1 MTFVPCF
8 LWIFLGAPFV
18 ETIRGN
24 RALAAA
30 LAVITAAVVGVILNL
45 AVWFGLHVL
54 FGEVREVDTFGMSL
68 EIPVLATI
76 DPAALVL
83 TLAAV
88 VAVFHFRIGMIP
100 VLAACSAAGVLYFLA
115 VGAFA

>member
-1 MTFVPCF
+1 VHE
-8 LWIFLGAPFV
+8 I
-18 ETIRGN
+18 E
-24 RALAAA
+24 
-30 LAVITAAVVGVILNL
+30 GV
-45 AVWFGLHVL
+45 
-54 FGEVREVDTFGMSL
+54 GMSL
-68 EIPVLATI
+68 DIPVLATV